1 MSAKLKYSIN
11 DYGDRYRHQELD
23 TRLYAPQFHT
33 PKGYRYD
40 DFDWELIDEI
50 RTEIQSEFS
59 ITATD
64 LIDQT
69 FSDLK
74 KKLNQL
80 RNDAEQR
87 MSDRAIEEYLKVKI

>member
-11 DYGDRYRHQELD
+11 EYGDRYRHQELD
-23 TRLYAPQFHT
+23 SRLYAPQFHT
-33 PKGYRYD
+33 PKGYKYD
-40 DFDWELIDEI
+40 DFGCELIDEI